1 MILRERGMPNA
12 VRGAA
17 LPCDSE
23 PSPVDRMARAY
34 LEEARGDAGKALAY
48 AIEDALALR
57 AEMERRVR
65 NAERFVS
72 RGFVRGARIRMAR

>member
-34 LEEARGDAGKALAY
+34 LEEAQGDAGKALAY

-65 NAERFVS
+65 NAEQFVS